1 MAKYSGVLFFL
12 LLLAGCQNNSET
24 ESDFLFELKL
34 SDDTGISFENEL
46 TYSEEINPYTF
57 KNFYNGGGVA
67 IGDLNNDDLP
77 EILFAGN
84 LVSNKLYRNNGNFNF
99 TDITESSGLNIES
112 SWSTGVSFVDINGDG
127 LLDIYICKSGPPT
140 GEFRHNTL
148 YINQGDFKFTEE
160 SKKYGLDNLGLS
172 THASFFDYDKD
183 GDLDC
188 YLLNNSIKSVGGY
201 DFIKDQR
208 LQPDTLGGNKLM
220 ENQNGFFVDV
230 SQQSGIYSS
239 AIGFGLGVT
248 ISDMNSDNWPDI
260 YVSNDFFERDYLY
273 INNQDGT
280 FTESLEN
287 YLTEISMGSMGADI
301 ADINNDGHQE
311 IFVTEMLPD
320 RHDRLMSKASFEKW
334 DKYQLAVENGY
345 YHQFGRN
352 VLQLN
357 NGNGSYS
364 DISRLTGT
372 DATDWSWGALIFDM
386 DNNGYKDIFVA
397 NGIYKDLLDQDYI
410 NFMANPA
417 EISRMLKQ
425 KGTAIKELIDMIP
438 SEPLSN
444 YAFSNQGGLQLTN
457 KADDWGLGQKGF
469 SNGSSYGDL
478 DNDGDLDLALNNA
491 NMPAFI
497 YENKSENKGNNYLS
511 VKLKGTDKNTFAIGS
526 TVRVFVNGQ
535 TLIQEL
541 SPMRGFQSSIDYD
554 MHFGLGTFTR
564 IDSLEI
570 TWPTGQK
577 TFQENIQS
585 NQQLIINQAEAAFR
599 TTTKVES
606 SNGTAVFSQSSISGL
621 DFRHVENNHI
631 DFDKDRL
638 IFQMSSN
645 EGPCACKGDINTDG
659 LEDIFIGGAKDQAG
673 AVYVQKQNGSFKIS
687 QSFTTDKES
696 EDLDCEFGDLNG
708 DGILDLVVAS
718 GGSEFS
724 SLSSKLKDR
733 VYLGKG
739 NGSFDK
745 ETMFPSKIESTSSL
759 ALLDIDSDGDLDIF
773 TGGRLVP
780 GAYGIP
786 ASSRL
791 YINSNGSF
799 SDQTDKLFPE
809 LINLGMVTDAKAA
822 DIDKD
827 GDTDLIVVGKWM
839 PVTIFIN
846 EGGNLVNKT
855 AEFGFDQ
862 SNGLYNTLQI
872 VDVNHDNLPDIITGN
887 HGLNSRF
894 NASNEFPMTMW
905 VGDLDRNGKIEQ
917 ITGTYENGTLYP
929 ILQLSD
935 LTKQLP
941 SLKKKY
947 LRYENYKN
955 ISLPELVQNA
965 ENALELKV
973 YILESAVWLNSSAQN
988 FQAIPLPLES
998 QLSPTYSIHIQDFN
1012 MDGDVDIVTTGNLSK
1027 SKPEYGIYAG
1037 SYGEVLT
1044 GLGTGKF
1051 RKLSN
1056 IESGISIRGEGRDI
1070 IELIVNGERKL
1081 IFIRNNDEI
1090 SVYDIVK
1097 KN

>member
-1 MAKYSGVLFFL
+1 MTKYSGALFILFL
-12 LLLAGCQNNSET
+12 LVGCQNNSET
-24 ESDFLFELKL
+24 KSDFLFELKS
-34 SDDTGISFENEL
+34 SDETGISFENKL
-46 TYSEEINPYTF
+46 TYSEEVNPYTF

-67 IGDLNNDDLP
+67 IGDLNNDGLP

-84 LVSNKLYRNNGNFNF
+84 LVSNKLYRNNGNLNF
-99 TDITESSGLNIES
+99 TDITESSGLSIES

-127 LLDIYICKSGPPT
+127 LLDIYICKSGPPS
-140 GEFRHNTL
+140 GEYRHNTL
-148 YINQGDFKFTEE
+148 YINQGDFRFTEE

-208 LQPDTLGGNKLM
+208 LKPDTLGGNKLM
-220 ENQNGFFVDV
+220 ENQDGFFVDV
-230 SQQSGIYSS
+230 SQQAGIYSS

-248 ISDMNSDNWPDI
+248 ISDVNADNWPDV

-280 FTESLEN
+280 FTESLED

-320 RHDRLMSKASFEKW
+320 RHDRLMSKASFEQW

-425 KGTAIKELIDMIP
+425 KGEAIKELIDMIP

-444 YAFSNQGGLQLTN
+444 YAFSNQGELELVN
-457 KADDWGLGQKGF
+457 KADEWGLGQKGF
-469 SNGSSYGDL
+469 SNGSAYGDL
-478 DNDGDLDLALNNA
+478 DNDGDLDLVLNNA

-497 YENKSENKGNNYLS
+497 YENRSDSKGNNYLS
-511 VKLKGTDKNTFAIGS
+511 VKLTGSEKNTFAIGS
-526 TVRVFVNGQ
+526 VVKVYIGGQ
-535 TLIQEL
+535 TMIQEL

-554 MHFGLGTFTR
+554 IHFGLGTNTK

-570 TWPTGQK
+570 TWPNGQK
-577 TFQENIQS
+577 TFKENLQS
-585 NQQLIINQAEAAFR
+585 NQQLVFDISKATSGTNSIGPDSDNTIF
-599 TTTKVES
+599 TES
-606 SNGTAVFSQSSISGL
+606 NIKGL
-621 DFRHVENNHI
+621 DFKHVENNHI
-631 DFDKDRL
+631 DFDRDRL

-645 EGPCACKGDINTDG
+645 EGPCACTGDLNNDG
-659 LEDIFIGGAKDQAG
+659 LTDLFIGGAKDQAG
-673 AVYVQKQNGSFKIS
+673 VVYMQRGNGSFQAS
-687 QSFTTDKES
+687 LTFTEDKDS
-696 EDLDCEFGDLNG
+696 EDLDCQFGDLNG
-708 DGILDLVVAS
+708 DGKLDLVVAS

-733 VYLGKG
+733 VYFGVG
-739 NGSFDK
+739 NGNFEK
-745 ETMFPSKIESTSSL
+745 ENSFPSKIESTSSI
-759 ALLDIDSDGDLDIF
+759 ALLDVDSDGDLDIF

-786 ASSRL
+786 ASSRIF
-791 YINSNGSF
+791 INTNGNF
-799 SDQTDKLFPE
+799 SDVTDNSFPD
-809 LINLGMVTDAKAA
+809 LINLGMVTDAKAT
-822 DIDKD
+822 DIDLD
-827 GDTDLIVVGKWM
+827 GDADLVLVGKWM
-839 PVTIFIN
+839 PVTVFVN
-846 EGGNLVNKT
+846 ENGKLVNKT
-855 AEFGFDQ
+855 VQYGFDR
-862 SNGLYNTLQI
+862 SNGLYNTFEI
-872 VDVNHDNLPDIITGN
+872 ADVNNDSLPDIITGN

-894 NASNEFPMTMW
+894 NASSEYPMTMW
-905 VGDLDRNGKIEQ
+905 VGDLDQNGKIEQ
-917 ITGTYENGTLYP
+917 IPGTYENGILYP

-941 SLKKKY
+941 SLKKKF
-947 LRYENYKN
+947 LRYESYKN
-955 ISLPELVQNA
+955 VPLSELVSDTPKSLQ
-965 ENALELKV
+965 LEV
-973 YILESAVWLNSSAQN
+973 YSLESEVWINSESQKFEAT
-988 FQAIPLPLES
+988 PLPLKA
-998 QLSPTYSIHIQDFN
+998 QFSPVYSIHTQDFN
-1012 MDGDVDIVTTGNLSK
+1012 DDGNTDIATVGNLSK

-1037 SYGEVLT
+1037 SYGAILS
-1044 GLGTGKF
+1044 GNGSGKF
-1051 RKLSN
+1051 ESLPSV
-1056 IESGISIRGEGRDI
+1056 ESGFSMRGEGRDI
-1070 IELIVNGERKL
+1070 IELLVNGRRKL
-1081 IFIRNNDEI
+1081 VIVRNNDAV
-1090 SVYDIVK
+1090 SVYDIAK